1 MMKVLT
7 PIVLSAPLALAVPMP
22 NPRQLAFMESEMVQF
37 MHFGIP
43 TFWDAPESFLRG
55 SNPTFH
61 DCSSTS
67 VDNHT
72 NQTGAYWP
80 CLDPIIFAP
89 ADLDADAWMASA
101 KAMGMKEI
109 CLTAHHEGG
118 FALWPSNFTEY
129 SVARSLRWRGGRGDV
144 LREFADAANRWGVG
158 ICYYLNVAADGYE
171 KLVANSTADAF
182 LASQLG
188 MVREV
193 LRAYGPVNRFW
204 FDGSGS
210 GVVDPA
216 VLWPA
221 VYELIRGESPATL
234 ISPYRGDVCASTRS
248 LYTSAGPAPNS
259 TADTSGCAAPSE
271 DGGYFHPTELHGI
284 TMQEGP
290 DGNTPSKPTC
300 IPRRAS
306 SNPGPHASIPLR

>member
-1 MMKVLT
+1 MAT
-7 PIVLSAPLALAVPMP
+7 PFALIVLLFAPFAVAVPMP
-22 NPRQLAFMESEMVQF
+22 NPRQLAFMESEMIQF

-55 SNPTFH
+55 PNPTYH
-61 DCSSTS
+61 DCLTTS

-89 ADLDADAWMASA
+89 TELDADEWMASA
-101 KAMGMKEI
+101 AAMGMKEI

-129 SVARSLRWRGGRGDV
+129 SVARSLNWRGGRGDV
-144 LREFADAANRWGVG
+144 LREFADAANRWGIG

-171 KLVANSTADAF
+171 KLIANYSADTF

-193 LRAYGPVNRFW
+193 LREYGPVNRFW
-204 FDGSGS
+204 FDGTGS
-210 GVVDPA
+210 GVVDPD

-259 TADTSGCAAPSE
+259 TSSG
-271 DGGYFHPTELHGI
+271 HR
-284 TMQEGP
+284 
-290 DGNTPSKPTC
+290 TC
-300 IPRRAS
+300 
-306 SNPGPHASIPLR
+306 